1 MKSRGFVYFVR
12 PSIAFS
18 WLPLQTTCTNRSYF
32 ISLQTA
38 ISSCKQDIQLVLDKL
53 DNVQEALTPVKT
65 KNNQLIDLSHSPSSV
80 EDKENSTPLKPRPRI
95 KQERLLL
102 SAKRGCPPMTITIPK
117 LEEQVRITAVKN
129 ELDSTNTGS
138 PPNHMLALSPS
149 HDSESNISK
158 LTKPTV
164 KSERITPQE
173 LDLFDVN
180 KVKQEYT
187 DDDAAEEEDDVKVK
201 IESVEAKSPL
211 VQKLDSIIAT
221 AKSMNDK
228 YGGKSPK
235 PTSYQ
240 QLVAK
245 SPESTLAEKDEPHEL
260 VSEVEPIGRE
270 QNTTEDILY
279 EVKTKPY
286 RSPVLGRA
294 NEEGTEEVAAKASFT
309 HTGYLPSMVGTL
321 KLYKNKT
328 TGKHR
333 LVQRNVIGTVKL
345 NIGLGKDNFC
355 TLQKITKVVKK
366 LGRSPKEIHYVS
378 FFAIEEEETGW
389 ERFVFKVR
397 KESVDDLYNHL
408 LACLT
413 DQASCC

>member
-1 MKSRGFVYFVR
+1 MTK
-12 PSIAFS
+12 
-18 WLPLQTTCTNRSYF
+18 TTTPVKVEDTCDA
-32 ISLQTA
+32 LAA
-38 ISSCKQDIQLVLDKL
+38 ISSCKQDIQSVLNKL
-53 DNVQEALTPVKT
+53 ENVQEALTPVKGG
-65 KNNQLIDLSHSPSSV
+65 KNNQLIDLSHSPSS

-129 ELDSTNTGS
+129 ELDSTNTS

-149 HDSESNISK
+149 DSESNISK
-158 LTKPTV
+158 LTKPTESSTVVV

-173 LDLFDVN
+173 LDLFDAD
-180 KVKQEYT
+180 KAFKQEYT
-187 DDDAAEEEDDVKVK
+187 DDDAAEEEDDVKVR
-201 IESVEAKSPL
+201 IEAVNDIPKSPL

-240 QLVAK
+240 QLDAK
-245 SPESTLAEKDEPHEL
+245 SPESTLAVKDEPHNL
-260 VSEVEPIGRE
+260 VNITEPIGKE
-270 QNTTEDILY
+270 QNTAEDILY

-294 NEEGTEEVAAKASFT
+294 NEEGQEEAVAKESFT

-321 KLYKNKT
+321 KLYKDKT

-345 NIGLGKDNFC
+345 NIGLGDNFC

-397 KESVDDLYNHL
+397 KESVDELYNHL
-408 LACLT
+408 LACLG
-413 DQASCC
+413 D

>member
-1 MKSRGFVYFVR
+1 M
-12 PSIAFS
+12 
-18 WLPLQTTCTNRSYF
+18 TTATTPVKDTVDA
-32 ISLQTA
+32 LAA
-38 ISSCKQDIQLVLDKL
+38 ISSCKQDIKLVLDKL
-53 DNVQEALTPVKT
+53 DNVQEALTPVKNS
-65 KNNQLIDLSHSPSSV
+65 KISQLIDLSHSPSSA
-80 EDKENSTPLKPRPRI
+80 ENKENSTPLKPRPRI

-102 SAKRGCPPMTITIPK
+102 SAKRGCPPLTITIPTLDEK
-117 LEEQVRITAVKN
+117 VRITAVKN

-158 LTKPTV
+158 LTKPAESAV
-164 KSERITPQE
+164 VVVQSEMITPQE

-187 DDDAAEEEDDVKVK
+187 EEAAEEEDDVKVK
-201 IESVEAKSPL
+201 IETVNDTAVRSPL
-211 VQKLDSIIAT
+211 VQKIDSIIAT

-240 QLVAK
+240 QLGAK
-245 SPESTLAEKDEPHEL
+245 SPESTLAVKDEPHKL
-260 VSEVEPIGRE
+260 VNITEPIGKE
-270 QNTTEDILY
+270 QNTAEDILY

-294 NEEGTEEVAAKASFT
+294 NEEGQEEAVAKESS

-345 NIGLGKDNFC
+345 NIGLGDNFC

-366 LGRSPKEIHYVS
+366 LGRNPKEIHYVS
-378 FFAIEEEETGW
+378 FFAIEEEEIGW

-397 KESVDDLYNHL
+397 KESVDSLYEHL
-408 LACLT
+408 LACLS
-413 DQASCC
+413 D

>member
-1 MKSRGFVYFVR
+1 M
-12 PSIAFS
+12 
-18 WLPLQTTCTNRSYF
+18 
-32 ISLQTA
+32 
-38 ISSCKQDIQLVLDKL
+38 VLDKL
-53 DNVQEALTPVKT
+53 ENVQEALTPVKGG
-65 KNNQLIDLSHSPSSV
+65 KNNQLIDLSHSPSS
-80 EDKENSTPLKPRPRI
+80 DKENSTPLKPRPRI

-102 SAKRGCPPMTITIPK
+102 SAKRGCPPLTITIPK
-117 LEEQVRITAVKN
+117 LDEQVRITAVKN
-129 ELDSTNTGS
+129 ELDSTNTS

-158 LTKPTV
+158 LTKPTESTVV

-180 KVKQEYT
+180 KVKQECT
-187 DDDAAEEEDDVKVK
+187 EEVAEEDDVKVK
-201 IESVEAKSPL
+201 IEAVNDTPSKSPL

-235 PTSYQ
+235 PTNYQ
-240 QLVAK
+240 QLDAK
-245 SPESTLAEKDEPHEL
+245 SIKSPLAVKDEPHKL
-260 VSEVEPIGRE
+260 VNITEPIGKE
-270 QNTTEDILY
+270 QNTAEDILY

-378 FFAIEEEETGW
+378 FFAIEEEEIGW

-397 KESVDDLYNHL
+397 KEHVDELYNHL
-408 LACLT
+408 LACLS
-413 DQASCC
+413 D